1 MCCKLFANIHR
12 CVPLHRNPSDG
23 GFGAVTGSHK
33 AKLRLPISRT
43 VDPVSLRYPDIVT
56 QVSAKAGAAIVF
68 SEYMMHTTY
77 PWVGNGERRSIFYKY
92 SATDKSVPTL
102 AMHGSIGVDEQP
114 GRAPTL
120 LRDPAKRAPQDK
132 TAHKL

>member
-1 MCCKLFANIHR
+1 MRRHS
-12 CVPLHRNPSDG
+12 SDG

-33 AKLRLPISRT
+33 TQLRLPISRT
-43 VDPVSLRYPDIVT
+43 VDPVSLKYPDMVT
-56 QVSAKAGAAIVF
+56 KVSVKAGAAIVF

-77 PWVGNGERRSIFYKY
+77 PWMGSGERRSIFYKY

-102 AMHGSIGVDEQP
+102 VMHGAIGVDEQP
-114 GRAPTL
+114 GRTPTL
-120 LRDPAKRAPQDK
+120 LRDPAKRAPQTQ